1 MAQLDQR
8 ARQIVDPMQ
17 RQARHHEV
25 KTFTRER
32 QELLVR
38 GHRHPAVQRGHRR
51 REIAAN
57 HIDAARAQ
65 QRRHHTPTAHIQR
78 AVEAARH
85 VIQPIEQAIRA
96 IAQHIRDAANVWCG
110 PVAMPAHRATVEYLH
125 ARVHHTHVRPRPG
138 VAKHWPACLRSPR
151 IVPSGRRARSSR
163 MKRITANTLHSWL
176 LDGHELALLDAREDG
191 EFGTSHLFWAVP
203 CPLSR
208 REIRARALLPRLAVR
223 ICCVDDGRGLAEQL
237 ATWLEGIGCTDV
249 AVLDGGTKAW
259 ADAGY
264 ELFSGINVPS
274 KAFGEWVEHHYGTES
289 VDATELQSWIAS
301 GRNIAVLDS
310 RTHEEFVRMSIPTG
324 ISVPGGELVYRI
336 GDLVPDPK
344 TLVVVNCAGRTRSIM
359 GAESLRRAGIPNKV
373 VALRNGTMGWELA
386 GLRCDRGRT
395 DRFSPGTPKTL
406 AIARERAQ
414 DFAESSGVGVV
425 GAIDLARFMDDPDR
439 TLYVLDVRDPA
450 EYRAGHWPGSISA
463 PGGQLVQA
471 TDQWVGVRNARI
483 ALLDD
488 TGVRARMAGAWLR
501 QMGHRDVFV
510 VEGGLEALR
519 TTARERLKVPELGA
533 PVSTIDVTGLVALL
547 DSGDGT
553 VVIDLARSIDFREG
567 HIPGALWGVR
577 TRLAVLAP
585 QLAGAK
591 HVVIASPDGVVARL
605 AVDEAK
611 GLGDGDVRVLEG
623 GTDAWRAFGRPM
635 VKDRTS
641 PPDDACINSYLRAYD
656 RNSGVE
662 EAMQAY
668 LTWEIELA
676 NQIRRDDTVAFGV
689 GEAYPTH

>member
-1 MAQLDQR
+1 
-8 ARQIVDPMQ
+8 
-17 RQARHHEV
+17 
-25 KTFTRER
+25 
-32 QELLVR
+32 
-38 GHRHPAVQRGHRR
+38 
-51 REIAAN
+51 
-57 HIDAARAQ
+57 
-65 QRRHHTPTAHIQR
+65 
-78 AVEAARH
+78 
-85 VIQPIEQAIRA
+85 
-96 IAQHIRDAANVWCG
+96 
-110 PVAMPAHRATVEYLH
+110 
-125 ARVHHTHVRPRPG
+125 
-138 VAKHWPACLRSPR
+138 
-151 IVPSGRRARSSR
+151 
-163 MKRITANTLHSWL
+163 MKRITASTLHSWL
-176 LDGHELALLDAREDG
+176 LDGQELALLDAREEG
-191 EFGTSHLFWAVP
+191 EFGASHLFWAVP

-208 REIRARALLPRLAVR
+208 REIRARSLLPRLAVR
-223 ICCVDDGRGLAEQL
+223 VCCIDDGRGLAEQL
-237 ATWLEGIGCTDV
+237 ATWLEGIGCSDV

-259 ADAGY
+259 AAAGH
-264 ELFSGINVPS
+264 ELFSGVNVPS

-289 VDATELQSWIAS
+289 VDAAELQAWITS
-301 GRNIAVLDS
+301 GRNIRVLDS

-395 DRFSPGTPKTL
+395 DSFAPGTPKTL
-406 AIARERAQ
+406 PTARQRAQ
-414 DFAESSGVGVV
+414 DFAESSGVGVI
-425 GAIDLARFMDDPDR
+425 GAIDLARFEDDPDR

-450 EYRAGHWPGSISA
+450 EYRAGHWPGSVSA

-483 ALLDD
+483 VLVDD

-501 QMGHRDVFV
+501 QMGCRDVFV
-510 VEGGLEALR
+510 VEGGLEAIR
-519 TTARERLKVPELGA
+519 TTARERLPVPELGA
-533 PVSTIDVTGLVALL
+533 PVPSIDVSGLVGLL
-547 DSGDGT
+547 DSGDDT

-567 HIPGALWGVR
+567 HIPGAIWGVR
-577 TRLAVLAP
+577 TRLAALAP
-585 QLAGAK
+585 QFAGAK

-605 AVDEAK
+605 AVHEAK
-611 GLGDGDVRVLEG
+611 GLSRGDVRVLEG

-635 VKDRTS
+635 VKDRAS
-641 PPDDACINSYLRAYD
+641 PPDEACIDSYLRAYD

-689 GEAYPTH
+689 GEASPNG